1 MDAIDIEIMEIYKDI
16 TGVTHALYD
25 IPLSKD
31 EGEDLIKGCCEKM
44 DNWFTKVDLW
54 LNSKTDDEMMR
65 LLRTHTFK
73 SFLYIADFYLHD
85 NKAAFSGMDI
95 EKGYYNIN
103 DSFYMHLE
111 TWYEVTNRRYKMV
124 QENIVNW
131 MSENS
136 QKETATEPQ
145 PEAQITAHDPQP
157 SFLQVEKVVQAFERG
172 VEHGYIIKYDGKYKW
187 IKDKGTLLCALIG
200 TLLFGD
206 EIGLDGDYKTK
217 GGAETFPA
225 SDIENYFGLKDIS
238 KKRYQLN
245 QKKPPR
251 GYKEMKKKLIEQ
263 P

>member
-1 MDAIDIEIMEIYKDI
+1 MGTLQDGFITDIGNLPKELQDRINNGLQTQIIKEAELVKNDMPDYYLSYLDGEIGKAGASMQRMIEESGRDGALLANISKVYVWNKERRK
-16 TGVTHALYD
+16 ALYN
-25 IPLSKD
+25 L
-31 EGEDLIKGCCEKM
+31 
-44 DNWFTKVDLW
+44 
-54 LNSKTDDEMMR
+54 
-65 LLRTHTFK
+65 
-73 SFLYIADFYLHD
+73 
-85 NKAAFSGMDI
+85 
-95 EKGYYNIN
+95 
-103 DSFYMHLE
+103 
-111 TWYEVTNRRYKMV
+111 
-124 QENIVNW
+124 
-131 MSENS
+131 
-136 QKETATEPQ
+136 KETYLRNNEQAVKQPQ
-145 PEAQITAHDPQP
+145 PEAQITAHEPQP

-172 VEHGYIIKYDGKYKW
+172 VEHGYIIKHDGKYKW

-206 EIGLDGDYKTK
+206 EIGSDGDYKTK

>member
-1 MDAIDIEIMEIYKDI
+1 MEWESIYDFVKWVMLREQLGAEYLDAYRYIKDATDNFENYNVGKFKDAFCDAVEQFKDYVERWFYQNPLEADYMPSDLCNGCYNEVMELLDRKLNGINKS
-16 TGVTHALYD
+16 V
-25 IPLSKD
+25 
-31 EGEDLIKGCCEKM
+31 IK
-44 DNWFTKVDLW
+44 
-54 LNSKTDDEMMR
+54 
-65 LLRTHTFK
+65 
-73 SFLYIADFYLHD
+73 
-85 NKAAFSGMDI
+85 
-95 EKGYYNIN
+95 
-103 DSFYMHLE
+103 
-111 TWYEVTNRRYKMV
+111 
-124 QENIVNW
+124 Q
-131 MSENS
+131 
-136 QKETATEPQ
+136 PQ

-172 VEHGYIIKYDGKYKW
+172 VEHGYIIKHDGKYKW

-238 KKRYQLN
+238 KKRYQLH

-251 GYKEMKKKLIEQ
+251 GYEEMKKKLIEQ